1 MVGFR
6 KLFWGLDEKHGFWG
20 ERLQQE
26 ENKQE
31 VNEARGGFPIVLQ
44 HSAVAVPVTGDTVM
58 VTSTV
63 T

>member
-20 ERLQQE
+20 EGLQQE
-26 ENKQE
+26 KSKQE
-31 VNEARGGFPIVLQ
+31 VNEARAVFPALQ
-44 HSAVAVPVTGDTVM
+44 CSAVAVPVTGDTVM